1 MSLWLYAL
9 ASVVIVS
16 AVSLVG
22 VFTLSLRRERLH
34 RLTVVLVSFAVGA
47 LLGDALIH
55 LLPQAFGEL
64 GLTLRISL
72 FVLLGM
78 LIFFVLEK
86 FLRWRHCHDADCA
99 WHMGD
104 AVKGEKGRVHP
115 VVIMNLIGDGVHN
128 CIDGMVIAAS
138 YLVSVPLGVATTVA
152 VVGHEIPQEIGDF
165 GVLVH
170 GGLSVRRALAFNFL
184 SALAAVVGAVLS
196 LVIGPHVKEYAQYL
210 VPLTAGGFLY
220 IAGSDLIPELHHD
233 VGLRKSLVQLAA
245 VLAGVG
251 VMVLLKLWE

>member
-1 MSLWLYAL
+1 MTVWFYSLV
-9 ASVVIVS
+9 SVVVVS

-22 VFTLSLRRERLH
+22 VFTLSLRRERL
-34 RLTVVLVSFAVGA
+34 RKLTVILVSFAVGA
-47 LLGDALIH
+47 LMGDALIH
-55 LLPQAFGEL
+55 LIPQAYGEL
-64 GLTLRISL
+64 GLTLGVSL

-78 LIFFVLEK
+78 LLFFLLEK
-86 FLRWRHCHDADCA
+86 FLRWRHCHDTECA

-104 AVKGEKGRVHP
+104 AVKGEGGRVHP
-115 VVIMNLIGDGVHN
+115 VVVMNLIGDAVHN

-170 GGLSVRRALAFNFL
+170 GGLPIRRALAFNFL
-184 SALAAVVGAVLS
+184 SSLAALLGAVLS
-196 LVIGPHVKEYAQYL
+196 LVVGPHVKDYAPYL

-220 IAGSDLIPELHHD
+220 IAGSDLIPELQHD
-233 VGLRKSLVQLAA
+233 VGLGKSAAQLVA

-251 VMVLLKLWE
+251 VMVLLKVWE